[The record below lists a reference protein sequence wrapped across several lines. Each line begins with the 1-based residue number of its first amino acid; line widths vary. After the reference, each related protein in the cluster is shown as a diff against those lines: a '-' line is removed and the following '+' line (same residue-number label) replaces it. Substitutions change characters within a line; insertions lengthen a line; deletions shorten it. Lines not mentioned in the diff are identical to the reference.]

1 MPNVKKVS
9 EYAVMGRDRSKKI
22 LAEALK
28 FYENECSDSSLYYAL
43 AGMEKDSKFRNKL
56 ENISKMEGEHAS
68 FWKSFLKRRGVT
80 PKIKN
85 RKVFTSIVKLLRILF
100 GRVLIASLF
109 ELGES
114 TAVLSYMA
122 FLESESLSEEER
134 DQLKKIIM
142 DELEHEEIFSR
153 SKQLFHVEN
162 LRDFILGM
170 NDGLVEIL
178 GVVTGLSAV
187 YTNKPFMV
195 AISGLIVGVAGAL
208 SMGIGSFIS
217 VRSQREANEGIKR
230 RMELLFRV
238 SEDRA
243 KMDLSHKLV
252 LSGMPK
258 DIAEDVA
265 EKIGG
270 SRKAITSL
278 LIEETHEEEL
288 RSALYTG
295 LAYMI
300 GVFFPVVPYFFSSSS
315 IMALPFSIALAG
327 TVLALVAILISIVS
341 GIPIKKKIVEMV
353 SMGLGAAGLSYIFGY
368 IIQSFFGLA
377 T

>member
-1 MPNVKKVS
+1 MRSGCSEKVLK
-9 EYAVMGRDRSKKI
+9 D
-22 LAEALK
+22 ALK
-28 FYENECSDSSLYYAL
+28 FYENECSDSFLYSTL
-43 AGMEKDSKFRNKL
+43 AEMERDREFREKL
-56 ENISKMEGEHAS
+56 ENISRMEGEHAS
-68 FWKSFLKRRGVT
+68 FWQSFLKRRGVT

-85 RKVFTSIVKLLRILF
+85 RNIYTGIIKVLRVIF

-114 TAVLSYMA
+114 TAISSYIA
-122 FLESESLSEEER
+122 FLESESLTEEER
-134 DQLKKIIM
+134 TQLKKIIM

-178 GVVTGLSAV
+178 GAVTGLSAV

-315 IMALPFSIALAG
+315 IAALPFSIALAG

-377 T
+377 I